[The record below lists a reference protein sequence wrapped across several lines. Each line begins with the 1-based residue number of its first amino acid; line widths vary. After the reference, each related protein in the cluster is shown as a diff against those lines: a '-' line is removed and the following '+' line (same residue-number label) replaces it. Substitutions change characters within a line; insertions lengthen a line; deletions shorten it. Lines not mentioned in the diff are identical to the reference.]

1 MSLKCKIGN
10 TFKKQFFLFSEN
22 VFEQKLFLDADVPSD
37 EKPFLAFQFG
47 HSVSVRS
54 QIYLCV
60 FDITI
65 NINLFG
71 NYFEVDAAS

>member
-1 MSLKCKIGN
+1 MQIRN
-10 TFKKQFFLFSEN
+10 TFKKTFFLFAEN
-22 VFEQKLFLDADVPSD
+22 LFEQKLFLDADVPSD
-37 EKPFLAFQFG
+37 KKPFLAFEFG

-54 QIYLCV
+54 QIYFRV